1 MNLVNLLIRSAK
13 EFPDRPAVA
22 LGNFD
27 LFNYQDLAARV
38 FSLSGSLKRYFG
50 LRRGERVALY
60 MKNCPEYL
68 EILYAIWHVGLVAVP
83 INCKLHPKE
92 VEYILQD
99 SGTTLMFINDNFGPA
114 VSQVEG
120 GQPLQVIDVASKE
133 YRALFHR
140 FEAYTSANDPSDLAW
155 LFYTSG
161 TTGKPKGVMLTHA
174 NLMAM
179 TMCYFANVD
188 PVSMVDSVLY
198 SAPMSHGAGLYNF
211 AHVLAGARHLI
222 PESSGFQPAEIIELS
237 AKYKNVSMF
246 AAPTMVRRLIDQ
258 FDSVGGDPSGIKT
271 IVYGGGPM
279 YLEDIRHA
287 LEVVGNRFVQI
298 YGQGESPMTITVL
311 SKYHIG
317 NVSHPRYLE
326 RLGSVG
332 VAQSVVEIGIVD
344 ENSQPLPAGESG
356 EIVVRGDTVM
366 SGYWGNPTATLNTV
380 RDGWL
385 YTGDI
390 GVLDRDGFLTLKD
403 RSKDIIISGGSNIYP
418 REVEE
423 ILLLHPS
430 VAEVSVV
437 GRPSHEWGEDVI
449 AFVVCEPGEVV
460 EPSTLEILCYQHIA
474 RFKHPKEY
482 RLVAELPKNNY
493 GKVLKTELRKTLTEV
508 EARDC

>member
-1 MNLVNLLIRSAK
+1 MNLINLLIRTAK
-13 EFPDRPAVA
+13 EFPERPAVA
-22 LGNFD
+22 LGNVD
-27 LFNYQDLAARV
+27 LYNYRELAARV
-38 FSLSGSLKRYFG
+38 FSLSGSLRTYFG

-60 MKNCPEYL
+60 MRNCPQYI
-68 EILYAIWHVGLVAVP
+68 EILYAIWHAGLVAVP

-99 SGTTLMFINDNFGPA
+99 SGATLMFVNDSMSGMAFP
-114 VSQVEG
+114 G
-120 GQPLQVIDVASKE
+120 GARHSPQIIDVASKD
-133 YRALFHR
+133 YRTLFHNQET
-140 FEAYTSANDPSDLAW
+140 FLSSNDPGDLAW

-179 TMCYFANVD
+179 TMCYFSNVD
-188 PVSMVDSVLY
+188 AVEMNDSILY
-198 SAPMSHGAGLYNF
+198 AAPMSHGAGLYNF

-222 PESSGFQPAEIIELS
+222 PESAGFLPAEIMALS
-237 AKYKNVSMF
+237 RTFNNISMF
-246 AAPTMVRRLIDQ
+246 AAPTMVRRLVDHCANN
-258 FDSVGGDPSGIKT
+258 GCDPSGIKT

-279 YLEDIRHA
+279 YLEDIRRA
-287 LEVVGNRFVQI
+287 IDVIGNRFVQI

-311 SKYHIG
+311 SRFHIG
-317 NVSHPRYLE
+317 NSAHPRYLE

-332 VAQSVVEIGIVD
+332 LAQSAVEIRIVD
-344 ENSQPLPAGESG
+344 EDGQPLPVGESG
-356 EIVVRGDTVM
+356 EIIVRGDTVM

-385 YTGDI
+385 FTGDV
-390 GVLDRDGFLTLKD
+390 GVLDQDGFLTLKD

-423 ILLLHPS
+423 ILLLHPA

-449 AFVVCEPGEVV
+449 AFVVCERGQTV
-460 EPSTLEILCYQHIA
+460 EAAALEALCHQHIA
-474 RFKHPKEY
+474 RFKHPREY
-482 RLVAELPKNNY
+482 LVVSELPKNNY
-493 GKVLKTELRKTLTEV
+493 GKVLKTELRQALSSHSRG
-508 EARDC
+508 A

>member
-22 LGNFD
+22 FGNFD

-38 FSLSGSLKRYFG
+38 YSLSGSLKRYFG

-60 MKNCPEYL
+60 MKNCPEYI

-99 SGTTLMFINDNFGPA
+99 SGTTLMFINDNLGPS

-120 GQPLQVIDVASKE
+120 GQPLQVIDVASQE
-133 YRALFHR
+133 YRALFNR
-140 FEAYTSANDPSDLAW
+140 YEAYTSANDPSDLAW

-188 PVSMVDSVLY
+188 SVSMADTVLY

-279 YLEDIRHA
+279 YLEDIRRA

-317 NVSHPRYLE
+317 NFSHLRYLE

-332 VAQSVVEIGIVD
+332 VAQSVVEVGIVD

-423 ILLLHPS
+423 VLLLHPS
-430 VAEVSVV
+430 IAEVSVV

-449 AFVVCEPGEVV
+449 AFVVCEPGKVV

-482 RLVAELPKNNY
+482 RVVAELPKNNY
-493 GKVLKTELRKTLTEV
+493 GKVLKTELRKTFTEV
-508 EARDC
+508 DARDC